1 MKRRRTVLAQPGW
14 MSIRVLVADD
24 DEPIR
29 RLVSTVLSRNG
40 FTVDAAVD
48 GQDAIDR
55 LSSERFDAV
64 VLDLMMP
71 RVDGV
76 GVLKFMS
83 EHVPG
88 MAARTVVVTAYP
100 RTAQRFDIHAVCEV
114 ISKPFEVPRLVAAVH
129 ACAGS
134 TPYGAH

>member
-1 MKRRRTVLAQPGW
+1 MSE

-29 RLVSTVLSRNG
+29 KLVSKVLQRNG

-48 GQDAIDR
+48 GQDAIER
-55 LSSERFDAV
+55 LSAGRFDAL

-76 GVLKFMS
+76 GVLNYMS
-83 EHVPG
+83 EHNPEMVG
-88 MAARTVVVTAYP
+88 RTVVVTAYP
-100 RTAQRFDIHAVCEV
+100 RTAQQFDLEAVCEV
-114 ISKPFEVPRLVAAVH
+114 IRKPFDVAQLIAAVR
-129 ACAGS
+129 ACAAS
-134 TPYGAH
+134 AAAAAQE